1 MNKFRKII
9 FILIIVLLGVIFFF
23 SSRQGNVSNQDSYE
37 VGVTVVEKFLSI
49 SGNYSEEEIQQFVL
63 KNNYTIRKI
72 AHMVEYFILAVLVSL
87 VYGSPKKEGFK
98 RVLVPVLI
106 TLTFAVVDEVHQ
118 LYVPG
123 RDCKVSD
130 VLIDGIGIILG
141 VLACILIGELIK
153 RVKKKN

>member
-1 MNKFRKII
+1 M
-9 FILIIVLLGVIFFF
+9 
-23 SSRQGNVSNQDSYE
+23 
-37 VGVTVVEKFLSI
+37 
-49 SGNYSEEEIQQFVL
+49 
-63 KNNYTIRKI
+63 
-72 AHMVEYFILAVLVSL
+72 EYFILAVLVSL

-98 RVLVPVLI
+98 KFLVPVLI

-130 VLIDGIGIILG
+130 VLLDGIGIILG

-153 RVKKKN
+153 RVKKKSKN